1 MSNPVLLRL
10 TRPVFLGTTLTVSAL
25 FSANGS
31 PAAAAPTE
39 VAVSSL
45 APIDQST
52 VSPTLTAIAPTPT
65 LTAPETVAPVRL
77 ANFRATVVAD
87 QPEIAASAAIATAST
102 PVIAATPTAPDTLA
116 LDQVKAYGNESA
128 VEMQG
133 QVTSVSQLSDVKPTD
148 WAFQALQSLVER
160 YGCIA
165 GYPDK
170 TYRGNRALTRFEFAA
185 GLNACLDRVNE
196 LIATATADLVK
207 QEDLATLQKLQ
218 AEFATELATLRGRV
232 DTLEARTTTIE
243 KQQFSTT
250 TKLQGEVIFSVTGAL
265 GDQKAVPTG
274 AVAGSAGGVDQNTTF
289 SDRIRL
295 SLLTSFTGKDSL
307 LTRIQAR
314 NIPNFAAA
322 TGTNETRLSY
332 EGAGGGGNAA
342 FVDKLFYRFPL
353 GKASVTVDAINGEFN
368 ANVPNFNPLLASD
381 GQGTIS
387 RFGRFNPIYRQGASG
402 SGSGAGVTVN
412 YPLSEA
418 LTLSLG
424 YLADDA
430 SDPNNARGLFNG
442 SNATLAQLA
451 FKPSKNF
458 EVGLTYVRSYDRG
471 GNLGVTGATGSAF
484 ANAPFGAG
492 VATAADHF
500 GLEAS
505 YKLGTRAVISGWGGF
520 TKARSEGLAVN
531 QSADIFNW
539 ALALAFPDLGKKGN
553 LAALVVG
560 MPPKVTNNDNAGR
573 QDGDSSFHIE
583 ALYRHQLNDKIS
595 ITPGVIVILNPEN
608 NAANNTVY
616 IGTLRTTFTF

>member
-1 MSNPVLLRL
+1 MSMSNLVLPRL
-10 TRPVFLGTTLTVSAL
+10 ARPIFLSTTLTVSAVL
-25 FSANGS
+25 SASGGRAAEVLAPTAS
-31 PAAAAPTE
+31 PALAEAFNLKSVE
-39 VAVSSL
+39 KSAVTSQTL
-45 APIDQST
+45 ATTS
-52 VSPTLTAIAPTPT
+52 
-65 LTAPETVAPVRL
+65 APETIALDPVKADGNEGLRGLPSAP
-77 ANFRATVVAD
+77 AKT
-87 QPEIAASAAIATAST
+87 T
-102 PVIAATPTAPDTLA
+102 VIAATPDLNPVA
-116 LDQVKAYGNESA
+116 LDLVNADGNKSA
-128 VEMQG
+128 VELQG

-160 YGCIA
+160 YGCIV
-165 GYPDK
+165 GYPDQ

-196 LIATATADLVK
+196 LITAATADLVK
-207 QEDLATLQKLQ
+207 KEDLATLQKLQ
-218 AEFATELATLRGRV
+218 EEFAAELATLRGRV
-232 DTLEARTTTIE
+232 DSLEVRNATLE

-250 TKLQGEVIFSVTGAL
+250 TKLRGEAIFSVSGAL

-274 AVAGSAGGVDQNTTF
+274 ANVGSAGSVDKNITF
-289 SDRIRL
+289 SNRVRL
-295 SLLTSFTGKDSL
+295 SLATSFTGKDTL

-314 NIPNFAAA
+314 NIPNFKDA
-322 TGTNETRLSY
+322 TGTNMTRLSY

-342 FVDKLFYRFPL
+342 FVDKLYYRFPL
-353 GKASVTVDAINGEFN
+353 GKATVTLDAVGGEFN

-412 YPLSEA
+412 YALSEA
-418 LTLSLG
+418 LTFSLG

-451 FKPSKNF
+451 FKPSKQF
-458 EVGLTYVRSYDRG
+458 EVGVTYVRAYDRG
-471 GNLGVTGATGSAF
+471 GNLGVTGATGSVN

-531 QSADIFNW
+531 QKADIWDW
-539 ALALAFPDLGKKGN
+539 ALAVAFPDLGKKGN
-553 LAALVVG
+553 LGAVIVG
-560 MPPKVTNNDNAGR
+560 MPPKVTNNDNAAR
-573 QDGDSSFHIE
+573 QDSDSSFHLE
-583 ALYRHQLNDKIS
+583 ALYRYQLNDRVS
-595 ITPGVIVILNPEN
+595 VTPGLIVIFNPEN
-608 NAANNTVY
+608 NAANDTVY
-616 IGTLRTTFTF
+616 VGTLRTTFTF